1 MIKKKPDR
9 TRSHPLYGDIPM
21 LRVPHKASSGRDDSY
36 WTYDLTYKP
45 PMPKGAV
52 AGDVTRQQY
61 CPMCHVPK
69 YFYVDESR
77 TCVEC
82 GEAFTFWAKEQ
93 KFWYEDFHFN
103 FHSKAIRCLDCRKA
117 RRDAVTLQ
125 KAYSD
130 ASRLVAS
137 KPSDPGALLMLAEAT
152 VAYFEKA
159 KKGDLDRALA
169 ATRKARKLS
178 PTLHESLFWEGAVQ
192 VAAGRHGKA
201 REAFSQFIEAA
212 RTLARYKSLKKSA
225 EKRVHALPD

>member
-1 MIKKKPDR
+1 M
-9 TRSHPLYGDIPM
+9 YGDIPM
-21 LRVPHKASSGRDDSY
+21 LRVDHKAPSGRDDSY

-69 YFYVDESR
+69 YFYVDEPRS
-77 TCVEC
+77 CVEC

-93 KFWYEDFHFN
+93 KYWYEDLQFN

-125 KAYSD
+125 KAYGD
-130 ASRLVAS
+130 AVRLATS

-152 VAYFEKA
+152 VAYHEKS

-169 ATRKARKLS
+169 AARKARKLS
-178 PTLHESLFWEGAVQ
+178 PALHESLFWEGAVQ
-192 VAAGRHGKA
+192 AAAGRTDKA
-201 REAFSQFIEAA
+201 RDAYTRFKDSA
-212 RTLARYKSLKKSA
+212 RTHVRYKTLRKKA
-225 EKRVHALPD
+225 EKLLHQLAGG